1 MDKQLKGRMLCA
13 IFLLCLIPALFIGCA
28 AGFTH
33 QVTEEQDDSQIQV
46 KLGDKLQVALKG
58 NPTTGYA
65 WEIAV
70 NNPNMLAPQ
79 GEVEYQQEKTN
90 LVGSGG
96 TFLFTFKA
104 IAKGNTSLKLIY
116 RRPFEKDVPPIRDY
130 QLNVQVE

>member
-1 MDKQLKGRMLCA
+1 MNKQLKGRKLCA

-33 QVTEEQDDSQIQV
+33 QVTEEQNGSQIQV
-46 KLGDKLQVALKG
+46 KLGDNLQVALAG
-58 NPTTGYA
+58 NITTGYA
-65 WEIAV
+65 WEIAE
-70 NNPNMLAPQ
+70 NNTNLLVLQ
-79 GEVEYQQEKTN
+79 GEAEYQAEKTN

-116 RRPFEKDVPPIRDY
+116 RRPFEKGVPPIREY
-130 QLNVQVE
+130 QLTISVE